1 MMWSGPF
8 KRAQIFPAKAMS
20 AKSQQGINEIPQQY
34 LEHLPQAHFEPNKR
48 LWKKTDMK
56 DFHQI

>member
-8 KRAQIFPAKAMS
+8 KRTQIFPAKAMS

-34 LEHLPQAHFEPNKR
+34 LEHLPQKKIQAHFEPNKR
-48 LWKKTDMK
+48 L
-56 DFHQI
+56 